1 MEEGGRTS
9 FFEKEDLLETVDK
22 SLVDELTNVKQAI
35 YDKVVLGSEQNNSEL
50 SQKTDNALIYEY
62 IMRRLCLDMD
72 PSINASNMV
81 PIDELSET
89 NTYIHKLKEDPTIG
103 KLIDVLISTYRGLSK
118 SANASH
124 NKKYIQEALIIF
136 PWPYTPEND

>member
-1 MEEGGRTS
+1 MEEGGETK
-9 FFEKEDLLETVDK
+9 FFEKEESVETVDQP
-22 SLVDELTNVKQAI
+22 LVNELTNVKQAI
-35 YDKVVLGSEQNNSEL
+35 YDKIVLGSEQNNAVS
-50 SQKTDNALIYEY
+50 SQKTDNAMYYEY

-72 PSINASNMV
+72 PSINTSNMV
-81 PIDELSET
+81 PFDELPQT
-89 NTYIHKLKEDPTIG
+89 NRLIKELKEDPTIG
-103 KLIDVLISTYRGLSK
+103 KLIEVLIKTYRDLSK